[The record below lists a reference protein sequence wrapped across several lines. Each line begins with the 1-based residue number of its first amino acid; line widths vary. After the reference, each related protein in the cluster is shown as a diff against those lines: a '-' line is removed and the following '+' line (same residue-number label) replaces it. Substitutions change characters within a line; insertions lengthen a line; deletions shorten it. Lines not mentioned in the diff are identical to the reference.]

1 MAQFQTSFHNGGY
14 AVRVVY
20 SVDSQSV
27 ANNTSTVTVEAH
39 LVSLKSSYNI
49 KASATKNGSLVIN
62 GTTYSFTFNATLS
75 SLQDKKLYT
84 TTVTIP
90 HNGDGT
96 KSFSISCSLG
106 IDVTLSGTKYNTV
119 SASNTVT
126 LATIPR
132 TTSVS
137 TSGASKFGAT
147 ITITHTRASTA
158 FTITLRYA
166 CGSASGTIITK
177 QATNSTKWTVPKSL
191 QSQIPKAT
199 SIPITIYCDT
209 YSGNTLIGT
218 TSTSY
223 TCRIADDCNP
233 SLTTLSCSNP
243 DTGGTTY
250 YQGVSKLRVEVGNSQ
265 AYGSPIVKFVMT
277 VDGQTI
283 TNYGYI
289 IWSGVLQNSGA
300 KDVTVTITDGRG
312 RTATKT
318 WTKAITV
325 TAYSAPKITSFTCK
339 RMGTDED
346 GNTVISNL
354 GTKGYF
360 SYSISWHSSSS
371 SKVRKFYYKPN
382 ASSSWTT
389 INLSSDSYT
398 DYNFNNSLASGSGY
412 DLKLEISDQVT
423 TISQTIQMPYLFP
436 LINLSADGTSI
447 AFGKECNAANKFMV
461 SMNASFNNDTDIYNC
476 NVKAGGLHVTGPTEI
491 YGDFWVSNNNNQN
504 TIRLNGRDISI
515 NNKRA
520 LVGFGDNDSNYLSI
534 NYGNDFGYTKVQGN
548 LTIADRGS
556 SAQMMTVMT
565 SGDGN
570 GIGDGH
576 THLGYYES
584 RHGGYTHYFRG
595 GGQMIVDNSK
605 GLAVANDL
613 IVGGFAYT
621 SLLSY
626 NSSATPEGYAG
637 NWGIGYACHIYPT
650 TTARYLGS
658 NDRRWH
664 SAYLVSAPNVS
675 SDARN
680 KENVKYMYDKPEV
693 ISEFTDVKENDEI
706 TTRDLLDF
714 VLNDLHM
721 VTFDYKQ
728 STEGMEQGE
737 IDMITSMNNR
747 QIGFI
752 AQDIENT
759 KVGKY
764 LVSKDKD
771 GILGYES
778 ANWPSIIAGAL
789 QQEIRDRQASDKE
802 LKDMLND
809 IING

>member
-20 SVDSQSV
+20 SVNSQSA
-27 ANNTSTVTVEAH
+27 ANNTSNVTVEAH
-39 LVSLKSSYNI
+39 LVSLKSSYTIN
-49 KASATKNGSLVIN
+49 STATKNGSLVIN

-75 SLQDKKLYT
+75 GLQDKKLYT

-90 HNGDGT
+90 HNSDGT

-106 IDVTLSGTKYNTV
+106 IEVTLSGTKYNTV
-119 SASNTVT
+119 STSDTVT

-137 TSGASKFGAT
+137 TSGTAKFGAT
-147 ITITHTRASTA
+147 ITITHTRPSTA

-177 QATNSTKWTVPKSL
+177 QATNSTNWTVPKDL
-191 QSQIPKAT
+191 QSQIPKST

-209 YSGNTLIGT
+209 YSGDTLIGT

-223 TCRIADDCNP
+223 TCSIADDCNP

-300 KDVTVTITDGRG
+300 KDITVTITDGRG

-318 WTKAITV
+318 WTSAITV

-339 RMGTDED
+339 RMETDED

-360 SYSISWHSSSS
+360 SYSISWHSSST

-423 TISQTIQMPYLFP
+423 TVSQTIQMPYLFP

-447 AFGKECNAANKFMV
+447 AFGKETNAANRFMV
-461 SMNASFNNDTDIYNC
+461 SMDASFNNKTKIYSLEVTGEATCNNVPLKIISENGTGTYYGNQFWLSECLSMASTGSGGTLYLNSAANHSWVDIYGSVNIR
-476 NVKAGGLHVTGPTEI
+476 GRG
-491 YGDFWVSNNNNQN
+491 NNRQILKIE
-504 TIRLNGRDISI
+504 T
-515 NNKRA
+515 A
-520 LVGFGDNDSNYLSI
+520 
-534 NYGNDFGYTKVQGN
+534 
-548 LTIADRGS
+548 
-556 SAQMMTVMT
+556 
-565 SGDGN
+565 GDGN
-570 GIGDGH
+570 GGGDGQ
-576 THLGYYES
+576 THIGYYDS
-584 RHGGYTHYFRG
+584 GYGGYCHYFRG
-595 GGQMIVDNSK
+595 GGRMFVNNAK
-605 GLAVANDL
+605 GLAVTNDI
-613 IVGGFAYT
+613 IVGNFAYA
-621 SLLSY
+621 SKLSY
-626 NSSATPEGYAG
+626 NSDATPEGYDG
-637 NWGIGYACHIYPT
+637 NWGIGCTCHIYPT

-658 NDRRWH
+658 SAHRWH
-664 SAYLVSAPNVS
+664 SAFLVSAPNVS
-675 SDARN
+675 SDARK
-680 KENVKYMYDKPEV
+680 KENVKYMSYPPEET
-693 ISEFTDVKENDEI
+693 SEYTNVLDNDEI
-706 TTRDLLDF
+706 TTADLLEF
-714 VLNDLHM
+714 VKNDLYM
-721 VTFDYKQ
+721 ATYDYKLD
-728 STEGMEQGE
+728 TDGMEESEKDQV
-737 IDMITSMNNR
+737 TTMNSR

-752 AQDIENT
+752 AQDIKDS

-764 LVSKDKD
+764 LITEDD
-771 GILGYES
+771 QGILGYET
-778 ANWPSIIAGAL
+778 ANWTSIIAGAL
-789 QQEIRDRQASDKE
+789 QHEIRTREAETKE
-802 LKDMLND
+802 LREMISD
-809 IING
+809 IINM